1 MAQRQVNIRLAEEA
15 VTILEVAAFLDK
27 ETLPDRV
34 RAVLMQHVEALR
46 ADPLVQEGLRLRAE
60 REGMKEGS
68 VASLSARRT
77 SKGEAGGGATS

>member
-1 MAQRQVNIRLAEEA
+1 VAQRQVNIRLAEEA

-34 RAVLMQHVEALR
+34 RAVLMQHVESLR

-68 VASLSARRT
+68 VTSLSARRT
-77 SKGEAGGGATS
+77 SKGEAGGGAAS